1 MATSSQIK
9 MLIQAHIENNDLKF
23 RTAAL
28 QIAAT
33 EAQNGHATLAREIK
47 ELIDKSQ
54 RKVTALSFNKVNGLF
69 SEEFSRHSM
78 DDLVLSNELM
88 SKLNRVI
95 HEYKKSDILRNHGLS
110 NRRKLLLVGP
120 PGTGKTMT
128 AGAIASELN
137 LPLFTIQTDKLITKF
152 MGETGSR
159 LRQVFD
165 SISSVMGVYFFDEFD
180 AVGSDRSLDNDVG
193 EMRRV
198 LNSFL
203 QFMETDESYSIIIAA
218 TNNPNLL
225 DEAVFR
231 RFDDIWQFGLPSVE
245 ETIQIIDKQFVEFC
259 YHPINSTAVIS
270 AANGL
275 SHAEIV
281 NACSDAAKHALL
293 SDTKITD
300 SLLVK
305 MLKERKSIFR
315 IKEA

>member
-1 MATSSQIK
+1 
-9 MLIQAHIENNDLKF
+9 MLIQAHLESNDIKF

-33 EAQNGHATLAREIK
+33 EAQNGHASLARDIK
-47 ELIDKSQ
+47 DLIDKNQ
-54 RKVTALSFNKVNGLF
+54 RKVTALSFNKANGLF
-69 SEEFSRHSM
+69 SEEFSRHSV

-95 HEYKKSDILRNHGLS
+95 HEYTKSDILRNHGLS
-110 NRRKLLLVGP
+110 NRRKLLLIGP

-128 AGAIASELN
+128 AGVIASELN

-165 SISSVMGVYFFDEFD
+165 SINNVLGVYFFDEFD
-180 AVGSDRSLDNDVG
+180 AIGSDRSLDNDVG

-231 RFDDIWQFGLPSVE
+231 RFDDIWQFCLPTVE
-245 ETIQIIDKQFVEFC
+245 ETSQIIEKQFVEFC
-259 YHPINSTAVIS
+259 YRPKNSASVIA

-281 NACSDAAKHALL
+281 NACSDVAKHALL
-293 SDTKITD
+293 NDTKITD

-305 MLKERKSIFR
+305 MLKERKTLFHVR
-315 IKEA
+315 EA